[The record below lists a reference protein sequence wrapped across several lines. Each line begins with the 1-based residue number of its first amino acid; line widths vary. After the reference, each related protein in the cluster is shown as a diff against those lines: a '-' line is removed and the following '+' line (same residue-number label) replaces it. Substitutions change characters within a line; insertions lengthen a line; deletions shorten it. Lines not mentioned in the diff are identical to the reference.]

1 LINNKSGKII
11 MAQNKTLIALL
22 ILITILTYNI
32 LPQDVNNNDDQIP
45 GELTEITFLGEA
57 AGDLFGIVSSAGDVN
72 GDGVDDIIIGAYQ
85 NDAAGM
91 DAGRAYIYFGGSAID
106 SIPDVI
112 LTGEAAEDVFG
123 ASVASAGDVNGDG
136 FGDIIIG
143 AFQNDAGGTNA
154 GRVYI
159 YFGGPVV
166 DDIADVVFTGTI
178 PNNFFGHVVTGA
190 GDVNGD
196 GYDDVI
202 AAAPA
207 YNSFAGIAYIYYGG
221 SSMDTIPD
229 VTVTGVNPGDS
240 FGSSMAHAGD
250 VNGDN
255 FADVLVGAYDAFV
268 NTAGK
273 AYLYFGGVSMDS
285 TADVVMNGEEV
296 ADVFGA
302 SVSSAGDVNGDGFSD
317 VIVGALNND
326 AAGMDAGKAY
336 IFFGSPSMD
345 AIPDVIMT
353 GSATGDNF
361 GTVSL
366 TGDVNDD
373 GFSDVIVGAI
383 RNDAGGSNAGRA
395 YVYFG
400 GTNMDSTADWIFTGE
415 GEEDLFGLSVA
426 APGDVNGDGISD
438 IIVGALYNDFTGT
451 DAGKAYLYLSS
462 PTIPVELTSF
472 SAIYNKTDIT
482 LQWVTATEV
491 NNLGFEVERSI
502 NKSDWQSMDFIQGN
516 GSSTSPKEY
525 NYVDSDLFSGG
536 TKFQYRLKQIDY
548 DGSFDYSDIVEIEL
562 VPQQYELS
570 QNYPNPFNPATTIE
584 FAIPQESFVELKV
597 FDVLGNEV
605 ITLANDNYSAGT
617 YKILFNADDLPSGIY
632 IARLTAEDFVQTS
645 KMLLLK

>member
-1 LINNKSGKII
+1 
-11 MAQNKTLIALL
+11 
-22 ILITILTYNI
+22 
-32 LPQDVNNNDDQIP
+32 
-45 GELTEITFLGEA
+45 
-57 AGDLFGIVSSAGDVN
+57 
-72 GDGVDDIIIGAYQ
+72 
-85 NDAAGM
+85 
-91 DAGRAYIYFGGSAID
+91 
-106 SIPDVI
+106 VI

-240 FGSSMAHAGD
+240 FGSSMAYVGD

-336 IFFGSPSMD
+336 IFFGGLSMD
-345 AIPDVIMT
+345 ATPDVIMT
-353 GSATGDNF
+353 GSAPGDNF
-361 GTVSL
+361 GIVS
-366 TGDVNDD
+366 TAGDLNDD

-383 RNDAGGSNAGRA
+383 RNDAGGTNAGRA

-400 GTNMDSTADWIFTGE
+400 ATNMDSTADLIFTGE
-415 GEEDLFGLSVA
+415 AEEDLFGLAVA
-426 APGDVNGDGISD
+426 TAGDVNGDGISD
-438 IIVGALYNDFTGT
+438 IIIGAPYNDFTGT

-472 SAIYNKTDIT
+472 NAIYNKINIT
-482 LQWVTATEV
+482 LHWETATEL
-491 NNLGFEVERSI
+491 NNKGFNVERSTDK
-502 NKSDWQSMDFIQGN
+502 NDWKSIAFVKGN
-516 GSSTSPKEY
+516 GNSTSPKEY
-525 NYVDSDLFSGG
+525 SYIDNDLFSGG

-548 DGSFDYSDIVEIEL
+548 DGSFEYTKIVEVIVMPE
-562 VPQQYELS
+562 QYALS
-570 QNYPNPFNPATTIE
+570 QNYPNPFNPSTVLE
-584 FAIPQESFVELKV
+584 FSIPKESFVEVKV

-605 ITLANDNYSAGT
+605 ITLAKNNYAAGT
-617 YKILFNADDLPSGIY
+617 YKTDFNADDLPSGIY
-632 IARLTAEDFVQTS
+632 IARLTAGNFIQTK

>member
-1 LINNKSGKII
+1 MMK
-11 MAQNKTLIALL
+11 QNKTLTPLL
-22 ILITILTYNI
+22 ILITILAQNI
-32 LPQDVNNNDDQIP
+32 FSQVVDINNNQIS
-45 GELTEITFLGEA
+45 GELTEITFIGEA

-72 GDGVDDIIIGAYQ
+72 GDGFEDIIIGAYQ

-143 AFQNDAGGTNA
+143 AYQNDAGGTNA

-178 PNNFFGHVVTGA
+178 PNNFFGYVVTGA

-240 FGSSMAHAGD
+240 FGSSMAYAGD

-285 TADVVMNGEEV
+285 IADVVMNGEEV

-302 SVSSAGDVNGDGFSD
+302 SVSSAGDVNGDGYSD

-336 IFFGSPSMD
+336 IFFGGLSMD

-353 GSATGDNF
+353 GSAAGDNF

-366 TGDVNDD
+366 AGDVNDD

-383 RNDAGGSNAGRA
+383 RNDAGGTNAGRT

-400 GTNMDSTADWIFTGE
+400 AANMDSTADWIFTGE
-415 GEEDLFGLSVA
+415 AEEDLFGLSVA
-426 APGDVNGDGISD
+426 TPGDVNGDGISD
-438 IIVGALYNDFTGT
+438 IIIGAPYNDFTGT
-451 DAGKAYLYLSS
+451 DAGKAYLYLST
-462 PTIPVELTSF
+462 PTIPVEFTSF
-472 SAIYNKTDIT
+472 GAIYNKNDIT
-482 LQWVTATEV
+482 LHWETATEL
-491 NNLGFEVERSI
+491 NNKGFNVERRIDKNEWKSI
-502 NKSDWQSMDFIQGN
+502 VFIKGN
-516 GSSTSPKEY
+516 GNSTSPKEY
-525 NYVDSDLFSGG
+525 SYIDNDLFSGG

-548 DGSFDYSDIVEIEL
+548 DGSFEYTEIVEVET

-570 QNYPNPFNPATTIE
+570 QNYPNPFNPSTSIRYS
-584 FAIPQESFVELKV
+584 IPKQSNVSLKV
-597 FDVLGNEV
+597 YDILGNEV
-605 ITLANDNYSAGT
+605 ANLVNEEKDQGVYTVN
-617 YKILFNADDLPSGIY
+617 FNAIGLSSGIY
-632 IARLTAEDFVQTS
+632 FYTLRADGFVQTK
-645 KMLLLK
+645 KMLLIK

>member
-1 LINNKSGKII
+1 MMK
-11 MAQNKTLIALL
+11 QNKTLTPLL
-22 ILITILTYNI
+22 IIITILAQNI
-32 LPQDVNNNDDQIP
+32 FSQVVDINNNQIS
-45 GELTEITFLGEA
+45 GELTEITFIGEA

-72 GDGVDDIIIGAYQ
+72 GDGFEDIIIGAYQ

-143 AFQNDAGGTNA
+143 AYQNDAGGTNA

-178 PNNFFGHVVTGA
+178 PNNFFGYVVTGA

-240 FGSSMAHAGD
+240 FGSSMAYAGD

-285 TADVVMNGEEV
+285 IADVVMNGEEV

-302 SVSSAGDVNGDGFSD
+302 SVSFAGDVNGDGYSD

-336 IFFGSPSMD
+336 IFFGGLSMD

-353 GSATGDNF
+353 GSAAGDNF

-366 TGDVNDD
+366 AGDVNDD

-383 RNDAGGSNAGRA
+383 RNDAGGTNAGRT

-400 GTNMDSTADWIFTGE
+400 AANMDSTADWIFTGE
-415 GEEDLFGLSVA
+415 AEEDLFGLSVA
-426 APGDVNGDGISD
+426 TPGDVNGDGISD
-438 IIVGALYNDFTGT
+438 IIIGAPYNDFTGT
-451 DAGKAYLYLSS
+451 DAGKAYLYLST
-462 PTIPVELTSF
+462 PTIPVEFTSF
-472 SAIYNKTDIT
+472 GAIYNKNDIT
-482 LQWVTATEV
+482 LHWETATEL
-491 NNLGFEVERSI
+491 NNKGFNVERRIDKNEWKSI
-502 NKSDWQSMDFIQGN
+502 VFIKGN
-516 GSSTSPKEY
+516 GNSTSPKEY
-525 NYVDSDLFSGG
+525 SYIDNDLFSGG

-548 DGSFDYSDIVEIEL
+548 DGSFEYTEIVEVET

-570 QNYPNPFNPATTIE
+570 QNYPNPFNPSTSIRYS
-584 FAIPQESFVELKV
+584 IPKQSNVSLKV
-597 FDVLGNEV
+597 YDILGNEV
-605 ITLANDNYSAGT
+605 ANLVNEEKDQGVYTVN
-617 YKILFNADDLPSGIY
+617 FNAIGLSSGIY
-632 IARLTAEDFVQTS
+632 FYTLRADGFVQTK
-645 KMLLLK
+645 KMLLIK

>member
-1 LINNKSGKII
+1 MMKQNN
-11 MAQNKTLIALL
+11 TLTALM
-22 ILITILTYNI
+22 ILITILGQNI
-32 LPQDVNNNDDQIP
+32 FSQVVDINNNQIS
-45 GELTEITFLGEA
+45 GELTEITFIGEA

-72 GDGVDDIIIGAYQ
+72 GDGFEDIIIGAYQ

-240 FGSSMAHAGD
+240 FGSSMAYVGD

-336 IFFGSPSMD
+336 IFFGGLSMD
-345 AIPDVIMT
+345 ATPDVIMT
-353 GSATGDNF
+353 GSAPGDNF
-361 GTVSL
+361 GIVS
-366 TGDVNDD
+366 TAGDLNDD

-383 RNDAGGSNAGRA
+383 RNDAGGTNAGRA

-400 GTNMDSTADWIFTGE
+400 ATNMDSTADLIFTGE
-415 GEEDLFGLSVA
+415 AEEDLFGLAVA
-426 APGDVNGDGISD
+426 TAGDVNGDGISD
-438 IIVGALYNDFTGT
+438 IIIGAPYNDFTGT

-472 SAIYNKTDIT
+472 NAIYNKINIT
-482 LQWVTATEV
+482 LHWETATEL
-491 NNLGFEVERSI
+491 NNKGFNVERSTDK
-502 NKSDWQSMDFIQGN
+502 NDWKSIAFVKGN
-516 GSSTSPKEY
+516 GNSTSPKEY
-525 NYVDSDLFSGG
+525 SYIDNDLFSGG

-548 DGSFDYSDIVEIEL
+548 DGSFEYTKIVEVIVMPE
-562 VPQQYELS
+562 QYALS
-570 QNYPNPFNPATTIE
+570 QNYPNPFNPSTVLE
-584 FAIPQESFVELKV
+584 FSIPKESFVEVKV

-605 ITLANDNYSAGT
+605 ITLAKNNYAAGT
-617 YKILFNADDLPSGIY
+617 YKTDFNADDLPSGIY
-632 IARLTAEDFVQTS
+632 IARLTAGNFIQTK

>member
-1 LINNKSGKII
+1 MMK
-11 MAQNKTLIALL
+11 QNKTLTALL
-22 ILITILTYNI
+22 ILVTILAQNI
-32 LPQDVNNNDDQIP
+32 FSQVVDVNNYQIS
-45 GELTEITFLGEA
+45 GELTEITFIGEA

-72 GDGVDDIIIGAYQ
+72 GDGFEDIIIGAYQ

-136 FGDIIIG
+136 FGDIVIG

-240 FGSSMAHAGD
+240 FGSSMAYVGD

-336 IFFGSPSMD
+336 IFFGGLSMD
-345 AIPDVIMT
+345 ATPDVIMT
-353 GSATGDNF
+353 GSAPGDNF
-361 GTVSL
+361 GIVS
-366 TGDVNDD
+366 TAGDLNDD

-383 RNDAGGSNAGRA
+383 RNDAGGTNAGRA

-400 GTNMDSTADWIFTGE
+400 ATNMDSTADLIFTGE
-415 GEEDLFGLSVA
+415 AEEDLFGLAVA
-426 APGDVNGDGISD
+426 TAGDVNGDGISD
-438 IIVGALYNDFTGT
+438 IIIGAPYNDFTGT

-472 SAIYNKTDIT
+472 NAIYNKINIT
-482 LQWVTATEV
+482 LHWETATEL
-491 NNLGFEVERSI
+491 NNKGFNVERSTDK
-502 NKSDWQSMDFIQGN
+502 NDWKSIAFVKGN
-516 GSSTSPKEY
+516 GNSTSPKEY
-525 NYVDSDLFSGG
+525 SYIDNDLFSGG

-548 DGSFDYSDIVEIEL
+548 DGSFEYTKIVEVIVMPE
-562 VPQQYELS
+562 QYALS
-570 QNYPNPFNPATTIE
+570 QNYPNPFNPSTVLE
-584 FAIPQESFVELKV
+584 FSIPKESFVEVKV

-605 ITLANDNYSAGT
+605 ITLAKNNYAAGT
-617 YKILFNADDLPSGIY
+617 YKTDFNADDLPSGIY
-632 IARLTAEDFVQTS
+632 IARLTAGNFIQTK